1 MHYDK
6 VKRDKIDF
14 CNICGKY
21 ENLTWDHVPPKCCNN
36 MYPIKVNSWW
46 EGIPEDTN
54 YEKNYQNGI
63 RYRSLCSECNSKLGA
78 KYDIVL
84 DKFTKDLTRIIE
96 SSIVLP
102 SIISSL
108 L

>member
-63 RYRSLCSECNSKLGA
+63 RYVTDAINITLGEQHWGQTSRGSGTVN
-78 KYDIVL
+78 KR
-84 DKFTKDLTRIIE
+84 LTNCEQIFE
-96 SSIVLP
+96 KKSNGVE
-102 SIISSL
+102 
-108 L
+108 